1 MRRVT
6 QQPIDRSLVSDRV
19 FQALCDAIL
28 SGSYGPGESL
38 PTQRRLAADFGV
50 NLAPVREAIKRLEQL
65 RVLEVRQGEAM
76 RVRDWRSH
84 GGLDMVGHVIFGVD
98 GLDRGTVDAVMEARQ
113 VMLAEVAKLAASRR
127 SDVQSRRL
135 VELAG
140 QLEGAED
147 EKAAQ
152 VLDFAFFTEMIGAA
166 GNVVYM
172 LIMNTL
178 RDLYFANAELFIAMF
193 EDHGDQAP
201 LYVAAA
207 EAIAAGA
214 ERAAAR
220 QVAELAEHQAARL
233 QDALACA

>member
-1 MRRVT
+1 VKST
-6 QQPIDRSLVSDRV
+6 PIDRSLVSDQV

-38 PTQRRLAADFGV
+38 PTQRQLAADFGV

-84 GGLDMVGHVIFGVD
+84 GGLDMVGHVIFGD
-98 GLDRGTVDAVMEARQ
+98 AGLDRATVDAVMEARQ
-113 VMLAEVAKLAASRR
+113 AMLAEVAKLAASRR
-127 SDVQSRRL
+127 TDAQSQRL
-135 VELAG
+135 SELAG

-147 EKAAQ
+147 AKVAQ
-152 VLDFAFFTEMIGAA
+152 ALDFAFFTEMIGAA

-178 RDLYFANAELFIAMF
+178 RDLYFAHAELFIAMF
-193 EDHGDQAP
+193 EDHRELAP
-201 LYVAAA
+201 LYAAA
-207 EAIAAGA
+207 ADAIAAGA

-220 QVAELAEHQAARL
+220 QVAELAESQAARL
-233 QDALACA
+233 QDALA

>member
-1 MRRVT
+1 MRCVT
-6 QQPIDRSLVSDRV
+6 QAPIDRSLVSDRV

-38 PTQRRLAADFGV
+38 PTQRQLAADFGV

-84 GGLDMVGHVIFGVD
+84 GGLDMVGHVIFGAD
-98 GLDRGTVDAVMEARQ
+98 GLDQGTVDAVMEARET
-113 VMLAEVAKLAASRR
+113 MLAEVARLAASRR
-127 SDVQSRRL
+127 TDTQSQRL
-135 VELAG
+135 LQLAG

-147 EKAAQ
+147 AKAAQ
-152 VLDFAFFTEMIGAA
+152 ALDFAFFTEMIGSA

-178 RDLYFANAELFIAMF
+178 RDLYFAHAELFIAMF
-193 EDHGDQAP
+193 EDQRELAP
-201 LYVAAA
+201 LYAAAA

-214 ERAAAR
+214 GPAAAR
-220 QVAELAEHQAARL
+220 QVAELAELQAARL
-233 QDALACA
+233 QDALA